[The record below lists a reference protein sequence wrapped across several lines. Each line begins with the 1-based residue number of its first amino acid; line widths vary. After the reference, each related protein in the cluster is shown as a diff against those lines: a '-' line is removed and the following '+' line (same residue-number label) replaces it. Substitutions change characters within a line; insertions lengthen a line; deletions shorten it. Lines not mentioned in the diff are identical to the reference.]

1 MPTEDYLNDLA
12 DNDPMRTLT
21 ASNKVQSLDPEEY
34 WKAYKKRTI
43 LDPTDQ
49 DVYIPI
55 VMRAY
60 ADAVRK
66 HTLLTLASAMK
77 KVLPDATLDK
87 IIACA
92 DPLEAFLRELR
103 K

>member
-21 ASNKVQSLDPEEY
+21 VNKIQSLDPEEY
-34 WKAYKKRTI
+34 WKAYKERTI

-49 DVYIPI
+49 DIYIPI

-60 ADAVRK
+60 GDAVRK
-66 HTLLTLASAMK
+66 HALSTLASAMK
-77 KVLPDATLDK
+77 KVLSAATLDE